1 MGSISRMTEK
11 CQKCPDR
18 DKCDK
23 KRMESLAYID
33 IPAPQIQ
40 EPTISITP
48 SISVR
53 ITGKMHLED
62 ITKDIGRKMSCA
74 KGRW

>member
-1 MGSISRMTEK
+1 MGSISRMAGK

-18 DKCDK
+18 DKCDR

-33 IPAPQIQ
+33 IPTPQIQ
-40 EPTISITP
+40 KPAISIMP
-48 SISVR
+48 NISVNIAGEMR
-53 ITGKMHLED
+53 LED
-62 ITKDIGRKMSCA
+62 IAKEISRKMSCA

>member
-1 MGSISRMTEK
+1 MGSISRMAVK

-33 IPAPQIQ
+33 TPSAQIQ
-40 EPTISITP
+40 ETTIPITP

-53 ITGKMHLED
+53 ITGKTHLED

-74 KGRW
+74 IGRW